1 MSYKKTTTAMI
12 DGLTIE
18 SNKTEVLLIV
28 KFDQEL
34 KFDEHVK

>member
-1 MSYKKTTTAMI
+1 MSYKKTSTAMV

-28 KFDQEL
+28 KLNQEL
-34 KFDEHVK
+34 KFDEHVN

>member
-18 SNKTEVLLIV
+18 SNKTEVLPIV

-34 KFDEHVK
+34 KFDEHVN